1 MKIVFLDAA
10 TMGEDIS
17 LSSIESLGELVCWP
31 STPGEDVKER
41 IKEADIVIT
50 NKVVITKDSID
61 SAPNLKLICVA
72 ATGTNNVDIEYAGK
86 KGIPVRN
93 AVGYSTESVLQITF
107 TLILGLLSKL
117 KYFDNY
123 VKDGSYSS
131 SGIYTNVKEIFC
143 EIKGKKFGIIGMG
156 NIGSRV
162 ASVASAFGAEICY
175 YSTSGTNHCVEYPSV
190 SLKELLSGSD
200 IVSIHAPLNPAT
212 NNLISLEQMGW
223 MKKNAI
229 LINMGRGGI
238 VNEKDLAYAIDN
250 GLIAGAGVDV
260 FVKEPFD
267 SDHPYMMMEHKERV
281 LFTPH
286 IGWAS
291 AEARK
296 RVVEIVTS
304 NIRTFIGKS

>member
-1 MKIVFLDAA
+1 MKIVFLDSA

-17 LSSIESLGELVCWP
+17 LSCIEALGDLVCWP
-31 STPGEDVKER
+31 STPSEEVKER

-50 NKVVITKDSID
+50 NKVVVNRDSID

-86 KGIPVRN
+86 RGIPVKN

-107 TLILGLLSKL
+107 TLILGLFSKL
-117 KYFDNY
+117 RYFDNY
-123 VKDGSYSS
+123 VKDGTYSS
-131 SGIYTNVKEIFC
+131 SGIYTNVKEIFY
-143 EIKGKKFGIIGMG
+143 EIKGKNFGIIGMG

-162 ASVASAFGAEICY
+162 AYVASAFGADIFY
-175 YSTSGTNHCVEYPSV
+175 YSTSGTNHSSEYPSLP
-190 SLKELLSGSD
+190 LKELLSTSD

-212 NNLISLEQMGW
+212 SNLISLEQIGW
-223 MKKNAI
+223 MKKSAI

-250 GLIAGAGVDV
+250 GMIAGAGVDV

-296 RVVEIVTS
+296 RVVEIVAS
-304 NIRTFIGKS
+304 NIRSFIGKE